1 MGYDVMLI
9 PKNAND
15 LGIIMEF
22 KKISPYE
29 QTDLDSAAASAL
41 KQIKD
46 KNYQQELRDRGISQ
60 ILYLGLAFQGKK
72 VLISSQRVYE

>member
-1 MGYDVMLI
+1 MLI